1 MPVGERGQL
10 AVKGPQ
16 VMQGYLNRDEDNK
29 NIFHNGF
36 ILTGDIA
43 IMDEDGYFYIVDR
56 KKIWL
61 LPAAIIYSPGRSKSP
76 LRP

>member
-16 VMQGYLNRDEDNK
+16 VMRGYLNRDEDNK
-29 NIFHNGF
+29 NIFHKGY

-43 IMDEDGYFYIVDR
+43 IMDEDGYF
-56 KKIWL
+56 
-61 LPAAIIYSPGRSKSP
+61 
-76 LRP
+76 